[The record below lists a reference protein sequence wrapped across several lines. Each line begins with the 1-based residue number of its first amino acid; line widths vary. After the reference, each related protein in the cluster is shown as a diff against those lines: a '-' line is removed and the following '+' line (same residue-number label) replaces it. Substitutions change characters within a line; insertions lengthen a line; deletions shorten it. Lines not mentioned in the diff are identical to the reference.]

1 MSSNEGTVYMLRNR
15 AMEESD
21 DWVSPEPASD
31 VISKA
36 IIEATDLSAGDIDAL
51 ETYVDSESLR
61 AVVAEGTTESLTFA
75 VEGRDVTIT
84 ADGDVSVDG

>member
-15 AMEESD
+15 AMEGSD

-31 VISKA
+31 VITEA

>member
-1 MSSNEGTVYMLRNR
+1 MSSDEGTVYMLRNR
-15 AMEESD
+15 ATKGSD

-31 VISKA
+31 VITDA
-36 IIEATDLSAGDIDAL
+36 VIEATDLGAGDIDAL

-61 AVVAEGTTESLTFA
+61 AVVTERTTESLTFA
-75 VEGRDVTIT
+75 IEGHDVTIT